1 MLQPYFATPPPRV
14 ADALISFP
22 NPYILLVIINRPQVL
37 NCIGTRGD
45 QELTA
50 LFSWLDSEPS
60 LRCAIIT
67 GAGRA
72 FCAGGDL
79 KEWNDL
85 NAKGEIKK
93 TPPEGFCGLSRRRGK
108 KPVIAAVNGL
118 CFGGG
123 CEMIINCDM
132 IIASEKAVFGLPEVK
147 RGVVATAGAL
157 PRLTRIVGRPR
168 AMEMALTGRPVS
180 AQEAA
185 KWGLVNKV
193 VGSGG
198 EGASS
203 EVVAE
208 AIRFANMIADN
219 SPDSVIVTR
228 EGIKMG
234 WEGVSA
240 EEGTRILEE
249 EWFPRMDQ
257 GENMKE
263 GVRAFVEKRNPKW
276 VASKL

>member
-1 MLQPYFATPPPRV
+1 MLQPHFATPPPRV
-14 ADALISFP
+14 ADALVSFP
-22 NPYILLVIINRPQVL
+22 NPYILLVVINRPQVL

-60 LRCAIIT
+60 LRCAVIT

-79 KEWNDL
+79 KEWNEL
-85 NAKGEIKK
+85 NAKGQVKK
-93 TPPEGFCGLSRRRGK
+93 TPPEGFCGLSQRRGK

-132 IIASEKAVFGLPEVK
+132 TIASEKAVFGLPEVK

-157 PRLTRIVGRPR
+157 PRLTRIIGRPR
-168 AMEMALTGRPVS
+168 AMEMALTGRTVS

-185 KWGLVNKV
+185 EWGLVNRV

-208 AIRFANMIADN
+208 AIRLANMIADN

-240 EEGTRILEE
+240 EEGTRILEK
-249 EWFPRMDQ
+249 EWFSRMDQ

-263 GVRAFVEKRNPKW
+263 GVRAFVEKRKPKW

>member
-1 MLQPYFATPPPRV
+1 MSQSRFATPPPKV
-14 ADALISFP
+14 TDALISFP
-22 NPYILLVIINRPQVL
+22 NPCILLVVINRPEVL
-37 NCIGTRGD
+37 NCIGMRGD
-45 QELTA
+45 GELTA
-50 LFSWLDSEPS
+50 LFRWLDIEPS
-60 LRCAIIT
+60 LRCAVIT
-67 GAGRA
+67 GSGRA
-72 FCAGGDL
+72 FCVGGDL

-85 NAKGEIKK
+85 NATGATKT
-93 TPPEGFCGLSRRRGK
+93 TPPDGFCGLSRRSGK
-108 KPVIAAVNGL
+108 KPVIAAVNGI

-132 IIASEKAVFGLPEVK
+132 VVASEKAVFGLPEVK

-157 PRLTRIVGRPR
+157 PRLTRIIGRPR

-185 KWGLVNKV
+185 AWGLINKV

-208 AIRFANMIADN
+208 AMRLAEMIVDN

-234 WEGVSA
+234 WEGISV
-240 EEGTRILEE
+240 EDGTRKLEQ
-249 EWFPRMDQ
+249 EWFRRMDQ

-263 GVRAFVEKRNPKW
+263 GVKAFVEKRKPEW

>member
-1 MLQPYFATPPPRV
+1 MLQPSFATPPPKV
-14 ADALISFP
+14 ADAIISFP
-22 NPYILLVIINRPQVL
+22 NSYILLVIINRPQVL

-45 QELTA
+45 RELTA

-93 TPPEGFCGLSRRRGK
+93 TRGILWAFTEK
-108 KPVIAAVNGL
+108 REEARDR
-118 CFGGG
+118 G
-123 CEMIINCDM
+123 CEWPLLWG
-132 IIASEKAVFGLPEVK
+132 EKAVFGLPEVK

-180 AQEAA
+180 AQEAV

-203 EVVAE
+203 EVVVE

-219 SPDSVIVTR
+219 SPDSIIVTR

>member
-1 MLQPYFATPPPRV
+1 MSQPTFLRPPPGV
-14 ADALISFP
+14 ADALVSFP
-22 NPYILLVIINRPQVL
+22 NPHVLLVVINRPQVL

-45 QELTA
+45 QELAA
-50 LFSWLDSEPS
+50 LFSWLDAEPS
-60 LRCAIIT
+60 LRCAVIT

-85 NAKGEIKK
+85 NAKGKTKE
-93 TPPEGFCGLSRRRGK
+93 TPPEGFCGLSQRTGK

-118 CFGGG
+118 CYGGG

-132 IIASEKAVFGLPEVK
+132 TIASEKAVFGLPEVK

-198 EGASS
+198 EGATS

-208 AIRFANMIADN
+208 AIRFANIIAEN

-240 EEGTRILEE
+240 EEGTRILKE

-257 GENMKE
+257 GENMRE
-263 GVRAFVEKRNPKW
+263 GVRAFVEKRKPNW